1 MATIVE
7 ALTIA
12 IQHQQAGR
20 LDQAEDIYRQILVFD
35 PNQID
40 ALHLL
45 GLLSHQMGKSDE
57 GIALIQ
63 RAISM
68 N

>member
-20 LDQAEDIYRQILVFD
+20 LDQAEDIYRQILE
-35 PNQID
+35 I
-40 ALHLL
+40 
-45 GLLSHQMGKSDE
+45 G
-57 GIALIQ
+57 
-63 RAISM
+63 RAHV
-68 N
+68 